1 MSSIRREFTK
11 TLFQKRTYIG
21 WVGLFIIPFLIMLAF
36 RFSDGGPHGEGGGPG
51 RDDVGEFIF
60 TLVRTNGMFLIV
72 AALTAMSTFFLPLLA
87 SMTASYSIAGEAENG
102 TLRTML
108 MQPVRRG
115 TLLMSKWL
123 VANIYVAICLFV
135 LGIASLIAGGA
146 VFGLKP
152 TPLFTGQVVGV
163 WHALGLT
170 AASYAFVFVAMM
182 CVVSLAVLFS
192 TFTDSSLTAVAV
204 ALVLVIIMLV
214 LGAIPQF
221 DFLQPYLF
229 PSKFMEWMSFLQSPV
244 DWGPVINAFINFA
257 VWIVGTTGLAY
268 WRFSRKDIL
277 S

>member
-1 MSSIRREFTK
+1 MSHIRREFVK

-21 WVGLFIIPFLIMLAF
+21 WAGLFLVPFLITLAF
-36 RFSDGGPHGEGGGPG
+36 RFSDGGPPEGGGQA
-51 RDDVGEFIF
+51 DIGELFF
-60 TLVRTNGMFLIV
+60 TQIRSNGMYVIV
-72 AALTAMSTFFLPLLA
+72 AALLAMVTFLLPLLS
-87 SMTASYSIAGEAENG
+87 SMSGSYAIAGEAENG

-123 VANIYVAICLFV
+123 VSNIYVAICLLV

-146 VFGLKP
+146 VFGLKA
-152 TPLFTGQVVGV
+152 TPLFTGQIVGV
-163 WHALGLT
+163 WHALGLA
-170 AASYAFVFVAMM
+170 AASYAFVFLVMM

-204 ALVLVIIMLV
+204 ALVLVIIMEI

-221 DFLQPYLF
+221 AFLQPYLF
-229 PSKFMEWMSFLQSPV
+229 PSKFMEWMNLLRSPV
-244 DWGPVINAFINFA
+244 EWDPLIKAFINFA
-257 VWIVGTTGLAY
+257 VWIVGTTALAY
-268 WRFSRKDIL
+268 WRFRRKDIL

>member
-1 MSSIRREFTK
+1 MSNIRREFLK

-21 WVGLFIIPFLIMLAF
+21 WAGLFIVPFLVMLAF
-36 RFSDGGPHGEGGGPG
+36 RFSSGGPHTGAQQ
-51 RDDVGEFIF
+51 DVGGFIF
-60 TLVRTNGMFLIV
+60 SLVRTNGIFLIV
-72 AALTAMSTFFLPLLA
+72 ASLTAMSTFFLPLLA
-87 SMTASYSIAGEAENG
+87 SMAGSYTIAGEAENG

-123 VANIYVAICLFV
+123 VSNIYVAICLLL

-152 TPLFTGQVVGV
+152 TPLFTGQMVGV
-163 WHALGLT
+163 WHALGLA
-170 AASYAFVFVAMM
+170 AASYAFIFVGMV

-192 TFTDSSLTAVAV
+192 TFTNSSLTAVAA

-221 DFLQPYLF
+221 EFLQPYMF
-229 PSKFMEWMSFLQSPV
+229 PSQFMQWDNFLRSPV
-244 DWGPVINAFINFA
+244 EWSPVIKALINFA
-257 VWIVGTTGLAY
+257 VWIVGTTGIAY
-268 WRFSRKDIL
+268 WRFNRKDIL